1 MTSGTTLSNSEDF
14 LLILLFEEINIITT
28 DTELIARAI
37 TMVRVKRTVIR
48 KVEETIVESL
58 TSISDLF
65 FSLSISRHLSG
76 ESVLPS
82 IQP

>member
-37 TMVRVKRTVIR
+37 TMVRVKRTVVR

-58 TSISDLF
+58 TSSSDLF
-65 FSLSISRHLSG
+65 FSLSISRRLSG